1 MIQPATQANV
11 LVLAA
16 IHATAFPPVEAWGED
31 AISLQLALPGVF
43 GFIDERGGMLLG
55 RLTID
60 EAEVLTLAVMPE
72 ARRQGIARALLHAA
86 CADARLRG
94 GRTMF
99 LEVATRNA
107 PARELYRQF
116 GFIEVGS
123 RRGYYADASD
133 AVVLR
138 MNIA

>member
-1 MIQPATQANV
+1 
-11 LVLAA
+11 
-16 IHATAFPPVEAWGED
+16 
-31 AISLQLALPGVF
+31 
-43 GFIDERGGMLLG
+43 
-55 RLTID
+55 
-60 EAEVLTLAVMPE
+60 
-72 ARRQGIARALLHAA
+72 LLHAV
-86 CADARLRG
+86 CAEARLRG

-116 GFIEVGS
+116 GFIEVGR